1 MDFNPKKPNIL
12 ATGSIDKQV
21 KIWDINNMEKELFRF
36 KYLSGVGFVKW
47 KHNEEDK
54 IFVSSYS
61 GDNYLSLYDSKT
73 IHYPIGLL
81 KGHKDVVTACVF
93 DAEREFVVTASKDGY
108 IICHPS
114 ETMFNPMD
122 YCNKFGLAFDL
133 DSTVAFSF
141 PSKKP
146 KAEKNSIRVVSS
158 KILERGIG

>member
-21 KIWDINNMEKELFRF
+21 KVWDINNMEKELFRF

-47 KHNEEDK
+47 KPNEEEK

-61 GDNYLSLYDSKT
+61 GDNSLSIYDSKT
-73 IHYPIGLL
+73 IHYPVGLL
-81 KGHKDVVTACVF
+81 RGHKDVVTACVF
-93 DAEREFVVTASKDGY
+93 DAEREIVTTASKDGY

-114 ETMFNPMD
+114 ETTFQPMN

-141 PSKKP
+141 PCRKP
-146 KAEKNSIRVVSS
+146 QPEKNSIRVVSS
-158 KILERGIG
+158 NFDEE